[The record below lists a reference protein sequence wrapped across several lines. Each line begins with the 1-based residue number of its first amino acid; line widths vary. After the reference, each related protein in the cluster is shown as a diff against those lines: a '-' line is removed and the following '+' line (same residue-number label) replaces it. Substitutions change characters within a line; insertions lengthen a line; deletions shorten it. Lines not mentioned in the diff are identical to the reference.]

1 MAKQTY
7 LEMASSPSKD
17 AIQLPSIRRLLEG
30 PAGSCTLPPVLPIAV
45 KPPVHTQLPI
55 RSKFFPVNQTLTE
68 RLPLEFASVQLL
80 DEDENSCRQQLTRS
94 QSLEIR
100 NGKSIRDRSPV
111 EGIPGTKVAIKDAQ
125 DLLEIR
131 YRDERLKIHHDLE
144 DIQERICSTLEECE
158 QLMKEKNRLQR
169 RSEDIEVMTGTSN
182 ETSVKEKMTEDQNL
196 SSSDVIIAIDY
207 AYLKRIIDG
216 EQTHIFRRHL
226 LPAGINRIWVRSGG
240 SLVAEEREIKHI
252 CEVKP
257 MRRNFRRSLPNR
269 SGKGYLEFN
278 TRYKDLGNYEF
289 AYKIL
294 SVYNLT
300 CPITKVDLRRHG
312 IDRSAGSKYIY
323 MPTPL
328 LNVRLKKSWIKVW

>member
-7 LEMASSPSKD
+7 LETVCSPSKD
-17 AIQLPSIRRLLEG
+17 AIQLPSIRSLLKG
-30 PAGSCTLPPVLPIAV
+30 PAGSCTLPAILPIAAQ
-45 KPPVHTQLPI
+45 PPVYTQLPI
-55 RSKFFPVNQTLTE
+55 RSEVFPVNQTLTE
-68 RLPLEFASVQLL
+68 RPPLEFASVQLL

-100 NGKSIRDRSPV
+100 NGQSIRGRSPV
-111 EGIPGTKVAIKDAQ
+111 EGIPGTKVAVNDAQ
-125 DLLEIR
+125 YLLEIR

-144 DIQERICSTLEECE
+144 DIQERICSILEECE

-169 RSEDIEVMTGTSN
+169 RSEDIKVMTGTPN
-182 ETSVKEKMTEDQNL
+182 ETLVKEEMTEDQNL
-196 SSSDVIIAIDY
+196 SSSDVIIAIDQ

-257 MRRNFRRSLPNR
+257 MRRNFRHSLPNR

-289 AYKIL
+289 AYKVL

-328 LNVRLKKSWIKVW
+328 LNDRPKESWAKVW